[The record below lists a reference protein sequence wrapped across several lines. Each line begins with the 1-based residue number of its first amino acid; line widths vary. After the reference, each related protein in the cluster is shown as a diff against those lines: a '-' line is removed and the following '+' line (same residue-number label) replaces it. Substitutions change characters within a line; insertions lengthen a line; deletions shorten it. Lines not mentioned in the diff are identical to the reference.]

1 MSERHWVPVGYADDV
16 PPREGRAVMVGDRE
30 IAVFNMG
37 GGFLATD
44 NRCPHKGGP
53 LADGIIAGNTIVCPL
68 HAWRI
73 DMTRGSVDRPAA
85 RECVQTFPVR
95 VDNGVLWVGLPDGAG
110 LPADDLGEPASAL
123 GPAGR

>member
-1 MSERHWVPVGYADDV
+1 MSERHWIPVGYTTDV
-16 PPREGRAVMVGDRE
+16 PLREGRAVIVGARE
-30 IAVFNMG
+30 IAVFNLG

-73 DMTRGSVDRPAA
+73 DLTKGSVDRPVA
-85 RECVQTFPVR
+85 RECVETFPVR
-95 VDNGVLWVGLPDGAG
+95 VDNDVLWVGLPARVAEDAEV
-110 LPADDLGEPASAL
+110 A
-123 GPAGR
+123 